1 MTALGRALEAAAGA
15 VEKSLAALIPDP
27 AGLPYADLVRAMRYA
42 SLEGG
47 KRLRPFL
54 VLQCAELFGGA
65 AAGMAAARAGRGRR
79 DGPLLFARP

>member
-1 MTALGRALEAAAGA
+1 MTALGPALEAAAGA

-27 AGLPYADLVRAMRYA
+27 AGLPYAGLVRAMRYA

-65 AAGMAAARAGRGRR
+65 AGRHGGGAGGRGHR